1 MPRYLYSPMHPRFY
15 SGTLIQII
23 IILALAW
30 ILVMLYK
37 KWMPQKEGFAQR
49 EKFIMKREQ
58 DANDMFYAEV
68 YDQLHL
74 PEQRVPFEL
83 KTILSLTQASDA
95 SVFLD
100 VGSSTGYLVNQL
112 TSLGYDAY
120 GIDKSKAM
128 VEYSEKK
135 YPESLVKHGDIHDAM
150 NYETNTFSHILC
162 MDSTIYHLK
171 DKVGF
176 FRNCFGWLRP
186 GGHLVVH
193 LVEPKKMNVKP
204 SIDTSDK
211 PMFLKENQTVDSIID
226 FGEFKYKVSYKL
238 DASGTQG
245 TMTETFFDGLSG
257 NIRQNEKTMY
267 YTPLQDI
274 LSIANYSGFIPEGKV
289 DMSELNGDENQYIY
303 VFVRP

>member
-1 MPRYLYSPMHPRFY
+1 MYPRFY
-15 SGTLIQII
+15 SGILIQII
-23 IILALAW
+23 IVLALAW

-37 KWMPQKEGFAQR
+37 KWMPKKEGFVQR
-49 EKFIMKREQ
+49 EKFIVKREQ
-58 DANDMFYAEV
+58 EGNDMFYAEV
-68 YDQLHL
+68 YDQLHV
-74 PEQRVPFEL
+74 PEKRVPFEL

-95 SVFLD
+95 SLFLD
-100 VGSSTGYLVNQL
+100 VGSSTGYLVHEL
-112 TSLGYDAY
+112 TLLGYDAY
-120 GIDKSKAM
+120 GIDKSRDM

-135 YPESLVKHGDIHDAM
+135 YPEILVKHGDIYDAM

-171 DKVGF
+171 DKVSF
-176 FRNCFGWLRP
+176 FRNCFGWMRP

-193 LVEPKKMNVKP
+193 LVEPKKMNAKLPV
-204 SIDTSDK
+204 DTSNK

-226 FGEFKYKVSYKL
+226 FNEFKYKVSYKL
-238 DASGTQG
+238 DGSGTMA
-245 TMTETFFDGLSG
+245 TMTETFFDALSG

-274 LSIANYSGFIPEGKV
+274 LSIANYTGFIPEGKV
-289 DMSELNGDENQYIY
+289 DMSEANGDEHQYIY

>member
-135 YPESLVKHGDIHDAM
+135 YPESLVKHGDIYDAM